1 MIIFKTKEKLQSS
14 TRFQH
19 VELLE
24 AKSVRHRLSRFR
36 LIAILIIGF
45 LSIVAQ
51 INDPVNPLYIIQSFV
66 TLVLVWA
73 LFTKCRSAFILS
85 ISIMFILGNWS
96 KLTFHKIFEYEYIEP
111 IGSFTGTMSE
121 WQNYHIY
128 SISITIVLAL
138 STVFFR
144 SKFFKKNTNNTQI
157 RYVPFVYRAAIFST
171 IALYSINWIFGI
183 YRIGLGSR
191 VELPFGLTAPISFL
205 IFIGTPL
212 IIALAA
218 DAHLDRS
225 KKISTS
231 FIISISLAFVIG
243 SISTYSRAIF
253 ITQLLPILLG
263 MVAKARRIG
272 KYDNNLIKIAL
283 PFLFAMVAALALVS
297 SLRIVTFSEG
307 GSVDQDSIELYLNET
322 TGLVIDRWV
331 GAEAMMVAASTNGSL
346 QLLTELLIEDPKSGT
361 LNKYHELSNSR
372 YYFIEGMTFLNLP
385 GFFAIIALSGNLAI
399 LISATFICCILGIKF
414 EHWVIKNFSSSET
427 IRYTSCTAL
436 SYHLI
441 QMAFPLL
448 IIPFLLLIFSFIYL
462 MKILTSMGVN
472 YKK

>member
-1 MIIFKTKEKLQSS
+1 MQSS
-14 TRFQH
+14 TRFQQI
-19 VELLE
+19 ELLE
-24 AKSVRHRLSRFR
+24 AKSTRHRLSRLR

-51 INDPVNPLYIIQSFV
+51 INDPVHPLYLVQSFA
-66 TLVLVWA
+66 TAVLVWA
-73 LFTKCRSAFILS
+73 LFTKCRSAFMLS
-85 ISIMFILGNWS
+85 ISVMFILGNWS

-111 IGSFTGTMSE
+111 IGSFTGTIYE

-128 SISITIVLAL
+128 SISVTVVLAL

-144 SKFFKKNTNNTQI
+144 KRLLKQFINKSQI
-157 RYVPFVYRAAIFST
+157 TYVPFVYRAAIFST

-225 KKISTS
+225 KKISIL
-231 FIISISLAFVIG
+231 FIISISMAFVIG

-272 KYDNNLIKIAL
+272 KNDNNLLKIAL
-283 PFLFAMVAALALVS
+283 PFFLAMVAALALVS

-307 GSVDQDSIELYLNET
+307 GAVDKDSIELYFNET
-322 TGLVIDRWV
+322 KGLVIDRWV
-331 GAEAMMVAASTNGSL
+331 GAEAMMVAASTNGNL
-346 QLLTELLIEDPKSGT
+346 QLFTELLIEDPTTGT
-361 LNKYHELSNSR
+361 LNKYHEISNSR
-372 YYFIEGMTFLNLP
+372 YFFIEGMTFLNLP
-385 GFFAIIALSGNLAI
+385 GFFAIIALSGNI
-399 LISATFICCILGIKF
+399 LIIISGAFLCCGFGIMF
-414 EHWVIKNFSSSET
+414 EQWVFKNFSSSET

-436 SYHLI
+436 SYHFT

-448 IIPFLLLIFSFIYL
+448 IIPFIILLFSFIYML
-462 MKILTSMGVN
+462 KILTSMGVI
-472 YKK
+472 YKPKFVKT